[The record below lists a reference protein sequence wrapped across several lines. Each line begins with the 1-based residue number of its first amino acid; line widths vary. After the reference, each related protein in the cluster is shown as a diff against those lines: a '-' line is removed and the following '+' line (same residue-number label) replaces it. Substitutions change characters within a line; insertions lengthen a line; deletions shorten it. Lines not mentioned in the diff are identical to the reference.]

1 MKYIEL
7 DNYEKKI
14 LEDYEKGKLKP
25 LSGLKQAKKR
35 YHQYTRSVLD
45 KTKNVNI
52 RISEGDLLKI
62 KSLAVK
68 KGIPY
73 QTMLT
78 SVIHQYSSGQIQETR

>member
-14 LEDYEKGKLKP
+14 LEDYQKGKLKP
-25 LSGLKQAKKR
+25 LPGLKQAKKR

-52 RISEGDLLKI
+52 RISEGDLFKI